1 MVMLLPSWD
10 PKDNTQNLVSSGQER
25 HAPQRRGW
33 DSQRKERIEMENA
46 RAVCNRP
53 RKERFDCV
61 LTIQSRLAGWLL
73 DTPSK
78 IFDYLQIAS
87 TITRRY
93 CQDHHNAKRNAR

>member
-1 MVMLLPSWD
+1 MGPQGQLPKPGFQWAR
-10 PKDNTQNLVSSGQER
+10 KAFT
-25 HAPQRRGW
+25 ATK
-33 DSQRKERIEMENA
+33 DSQRTERIEWKNA

-53 RKERFDCV
+53 RKEIFDCV

-93 CQDHHNAKRNAR
+93 FQDHHNAKRNAR